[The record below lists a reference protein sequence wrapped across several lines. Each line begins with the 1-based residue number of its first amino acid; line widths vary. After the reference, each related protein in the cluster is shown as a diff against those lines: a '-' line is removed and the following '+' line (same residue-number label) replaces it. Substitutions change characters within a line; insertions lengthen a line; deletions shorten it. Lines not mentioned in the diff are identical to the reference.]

1 MFETDFPHPTCLY
14 PRSIERAQQTIGAL
28 TPEVQKMVLQDN
40 AARAVR
46 HRPRLTRSRHL
57 PAAGH
62 RTVTAALAPYR
73 VLDLTTADGW
83 LCGKL
88 LADLGA
94 DVIKLE
100 PPGGD
105 PGRRLGPF
113 AGERDGH
120 VTATATQRPA

>member
-1 MFETDFPHPTCLY
+1 M
-14 PRSIERAQQTIGAL
+14 
-28 TPEVQKMVLQDN
+28 
-40 AARAVR
+40 
-46 HRPRLTRSRHL
+46 
-57 PAAGH
+57 
-62 RTVTAALAPYR
+62 TAPLAPYR

-105 PGRRLGPF
+105 PGRHLGPF
-113 AGERDGH
+113 AGERHGH
-120 VTATATQRPA
+120 VDGDGDPTTRRPA